1 MILSCDTVMDLISIY
16 KDGLASSDSVRAI
29 EAHLKDCPSCRKYYK
44 LYDTTGLHS
53 AGRCR
58 QMPSDG
64 YTEHFV
70 ELASKLRKTHIISNA
85 AIIGI
90 AGLSLSLMVI
100 SLVKLRKKYNI
111 PDAQQSR
118 LQ

>member
-1 MILSCDTVMDLISIY
+1 MILACDTVMDLISIY
-16 KDGLASSDSVRAI
+16 KDGLASAESIKAI
-29 EAHLKDCPSCRKYYK
+29 EAHLKDCPSCRRYYK

-53 AGRCR
+53 AGEYR
-58 QMPSDG
+58 QMPSDK
-64 YTEHFV
+64 YTERFV

-90 AGLSLSLMVI
+90 AGLSLSLMI
-100 SLVKLRKKYNI
+100 FNLVKLRKKCNM
-111 PDAQQSR
+111 PDPRQSF